1 MKKFFF
7 TLFILV
13 VIGGAVFLLGWAQFS
28 VPPGSY
34 GVIIS
39 KIRGVDPLPVRSGE
53 FRWIW
58 YKLIPTNVKIAVFQP
73 ETEKFEVNFKS
84 SLPSGDN
91 YAAFA
96 GLGVDFSW
104 ELKAV
109 MSFGIDPDMLIPIVS
124 RQNISNQE
132 ELNEYLQDIAQN
144 VEVIIM
150 SVLSSGEF
158 DVSKLEKLLSGIPDR
173 DIEREITGSFPEIQN
188 FSLLI
193 QSARFPDF
201 ILYREVRLLY
211 EEFLAKQREYIS
223 TAFGRRA
230 ENLITTRLHFEELER
245 YGELLTKYPVLLEY
259 LALEKVRKDEQ

>member
-7 TLFILV
+7 TFFVLI
-13 VIGGAVFLLGWAQFS
+13 VIGGAVFLCGWAQLS

-39 KIRGVDPLPVRSGE
+39 KTHGVDPSPVHSGE

-58 YKLIPTNVKIAVFQP
+58 YKLIPTNVKIAVFHP
-73 ETEKFEVNFKS
+73 ETKKFDVNFKS
-84 SLPSGDN
+84 SLPSGDS

-104 ELKAV
+104 DLKAV
-109 MSFGIDPDMLIPIVS
+109 MSFGINPDILTSVVS
-124 RQNISNQE
+124 KQNIMNQD
-132 ELNEYLQDIAQN
+132 ELDGYLQEIAQN

-150 SVLSSGEF
+150 SELSSGEI
-158 DVSKLEKLLSGIPDR
+158 DVSRLEKLLSGIPDV
-173 DIEREITGSFPEIQN
+173 DIERKISGAFPEIQN
-188 FSLLI
+188 YTLLI

-201 ILYREVRLLY
+201 ILYKEIRLLY

-223 TAFGRRA
+223 TGFGRRA

-259 LALEKVRKDEQ
+259 LALEKGGKE